1 MNINMSKLVNTLI
14 MANLPFFLILPT
26 TVEAAAGTAIKINI
40 KKIRPSSTSHNNNKK
55 RTKTCDS
62 YSRTK
67 LLRKAKKYQ
76 KHITK
81 SSQDYK
87 VSPHLITAIITV
99 ESCFRARVRSSAGAA
114 GLMQLMPATAR
125 RFGVSKRYN
134 SAHNIKAGTK
144 YLRYLLKRYQGNVL
158 LAAAAYN
165 AGEGAVD
172 KYNGVPPYK
181 ETKAYV
187 RKVLN
192 AYRKLSKNEKHEQAT
207 TAKIPKTQQVMR
219 QQTVQ
224 QAKRSYTQR
233 TRAWYINQYQRKQS
247 SRSLNLTSNELHSA
261 SRLLR
266 NEEMKTALNF
276 RQFL

>member
-1 MNINMSKLVNTLI
+1 MSKLVSTLI
-14 MANLPFFLILPT
+14 MTSLPFFLVLAT
-26 TVEAAAGTAIKINI
+26 TANAASSG
-40 KKIRPSSTSHNNNKK
+40 KKNKK
-55 RTKTCDS
+55 HRVTCDS
-62 YSRTK
+62 YSRSK

-76 KHITK
+76 PIITK

-87 VSPHLITAIITV
+87 VSPYLIMAIITV
-99 ESCFRARVRSSAGAA
+99 ESCFRSRVRSSAGAA

-125 RFGVSKRYN
+125 RFGVTKRYN
-134 SAHNIKAGTK
+134 SKHNIKAGTQYLKFLLDK
-144 YLRYLLKRYQGNVL
+144 YRGNVL

-192 AYRKLSKNEKHEQAT
+192 AYRKLSRTDEPKQVAKVRTPNTKQMTRHAT
-207 TAKIPKTQQVMR
+207 SKSR
-219 QQTVQ
+219 
-224 QAKRSYTQR
+224 RSNRGYTQR
-233 TRAWYINQYQRKQS
+233 SKAWYIHQFKYKNQHKRKP
-247 SRSLNLTSNELHSA
+247 SRTGLNLTSNELHSA

-266 NEEMKTALNF
+266 NEEMRTALNF
-276 RQFL
+276 KQFL